1 MKCLV
6 WKIDVGGYPVDIES
20 EDKIDAIEASTRAIE
35 FLHSNHID
43 YKIGPIM
50 FAASGEKNIAVK
62 ADLVLANAGRFS
74 QCEKLRNLIREYKEK
89 MKNKPSG

>member
-1 MKCLV
+1 
-6 WKIDVGGYPVDIES
+6 
-20 EDKIDAIEASTRAIE
+20 
-35 FLHSNHID
+35 
-43 YKIGPIM
+43 M